1 MKSSE
6 LTHQFCRQ
14 FLFGSYKNHGGK
26 RSGYSACFRVNHC
39 ASSKASHISVTASIT
54 TARVSYS
61 LAVGDLG
68 DLRHRWLL
76 YSFSLI
82 LSHLSYGQRAKLSRT
97 WRQTLHSRAE
107 FVRVYF
113 NYVCLCVCER
123 CTHCGILSVSIQR
136 LCPVLSAR
144 FCFVNLWHSRR
155 KDREKEIKENREKE
169 IKKKM
174 SPSLSAALTGRLMEY
189 KTLKLL
195 ISLGFT
201 ERKKVR
207 KDSCLLALFVWDNLT
222 DS

>member
-26 RSGYSACFRVNHC
+26 RYTPCAQPFQFPRLLNYSAGYSACFRVNHC

-54 TARVSYS
+54 TARVSCS

-155 KDREKEIKENREKE
+155 KDREKEIKKNVAF
-169 IKKKM
+169 
-174 SPSLSAALTGRLMEY
+174 P
-189 KTLKLL
+189 
-195 ISLGFT
+195 
-201 ERKKVR
+201 
-207 KDSCLLALFVWDNLT
+207 
-222 DS
+222 